1 MTGLLVAAG
10 FAVFWFAGNE
20 IIELVLG
27 PEYISTQNLIPW
39 FFVAA
44 LLVCPNLLLA
54 QALISRNR
62 EWRYMLSAALMVP
75 FNLGLN
81 IWLIHVQGTAG
92 VVLAMVITEL
102 ALGALMLRQLLRID
116 GGSTSVFAAARSAS
130 EVVWRMPPGALAAA
144 PSDKRIARHCPA
156 RRRCCARGRELHS
169 TDGRR
174 KGNSPY
180 RRLVVVGKCAARE
193 PSERN
198 IPGGSAGA
206 AAPRQP
212 GGERGY
218 VRHHGPAAAPS
229 SNWKL
234 NRGGQASRSFSTRSS
249 MGSVSAVPT
258 ILASCKF
265 AIATL
270 DPAKPAD
277 VGVRLEYEK
286 PIVIRPGERAAADI
300 SERTIAFAEPSGS
313 TGALVWRRVM
323 DLSGIEWRNRS
334 PLYPFRRMLR
344 IPGPSYAAVS
354 AHPRGSVV
362 QVISNLPLGGA
373 GMLALE
379 VAPCAAISR
388 VNLRFRTRFGSA
400 LLTNLVGR
408 STSGTSD
415 QSHLAVFS
423 LEAARQELG
432 LSPDDADL
440 ELYEAIAFLDKSPG
454 TMLDCHPLRSIQVS
468 SFASDVALDTPT
480 LFVSVPTTLEK
491 QADGSNLIRI
501 NQGILTH
508 HDNWGH
514 VLRRIVL
521 TLSGKG
527 SETDKVGIEIRSMSQ
542 TTPGRSG
549 AARDPVHFPPA
560 GAVISVDETKLVID
574 RKVAPT
580 SPEWIPIGQFTAAS
594 DRRAVVRR
602 TQGVDIDV
610 RALRLT
616 PTTDTG
622 AP

>member
-1 MTGLLVAAG
+1 MISGLLVIALHGVAA
-10 FAVFWFAGNE
+10 AHAAE
-20 IIELVLG
+20 S
-27 PEYISTQNLIPW
+27 STQRT
-39 FFVAA
+39 AA
-44 LLVCPNLLLA
+44 EKETAHIVDL
-54 QALISRNR
+54 S
-62 EWRYMLSAALMVP
+62 LSANALPVSLP
-75 FNLGLN
+75 SGTYQVEAL
-81 IWLIHVQGTAG
+81 VQPRLDSPAASVATSA
-92 VVLAMVITEL
+92 IT
-102 ALGALMLRQLLRID
+102 
-116 GGSTSVFAAARSAS
+116 
-130 EVVWRMPPGALAAA
+130 
-144 PSDKRIARHCPA
+144 
-156 RRRCCARGRELHS
+156 
-169 TDGRR
+169 
-174 KGNSPY
+174 
-180 RRLVVVGKCAARE
+180 
-193 PSERN
+193 
-198 IPGGSAGA
+198 
-206 AAPRQP
+206 APRQP
-212 GGERGY
+212 FQQLEIEPGRASKSFVLDSQQYGVGECC
-218 VRHHGPAAAPS
+218 ADD
-229 SNWKL
+229 
-234 NRGGQASRSFSTRSS
+234 FSELQIRYRD
-249 MGSVSAVPT
+249 
-258 ILASCKF
+258 
-265 AIATL
+265 L

-286 PIVIRPGERAAADI
+286 PIVIRPGERAADI

-408 STSGTSD
+408 STNGTSD